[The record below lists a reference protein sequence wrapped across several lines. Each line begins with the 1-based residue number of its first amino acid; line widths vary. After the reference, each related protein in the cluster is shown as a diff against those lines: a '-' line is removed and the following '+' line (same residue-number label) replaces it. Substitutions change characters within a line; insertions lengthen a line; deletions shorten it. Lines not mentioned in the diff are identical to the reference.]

1 MANGEPPIG
10 IPWETFQ
17 KFAKVTYSFMKGVI
31 YMTIVKRILSG
42 LVIFIA
48 GLEVGG
54 FGIWYLTM
62 KAINESS
69 SRRTSRNYASYKDY
83 H

>member
-1 MANGEPPIG
+1 
-10 IPWETFQ
+10 
-17 KFAKVTYSFMKGVI
+17 
-31 YMTIVKRILSG
+31 MTIVKRILSG

-62 KAINESS
+62 EAIHESS
-69 SRRTSRNYASYKDY
+69 PRRASRNHVSYENY

>member
-1 MANGEPPIG
+1 
-10 IPWETFQ
+10 
-17 KFAKVTYSFMKGVI
+17 MKGVI
-31 YMTIVKRILSG
+31 YMKIVRRISSS
-42 LVIFIA
+42 LVIFLA

-62 KAINESS
+62 KAKEDSS
-69 SRRTSRNYASYKDY
+69 SRRASRSYPTYRDY

>member
-1 MANGEPPIG
+1 
-10 IPWETFQ
+10 
-17 KFAKVTYSFMKGVI
+17 MK
-31 YMTIVKRILSG
+31 IVRRISSG
-42 LVIFIA
+42 LVIFLA

-62 KAINESS
+62 KALEDSS
-69 SRRTSRNYASYKDY
+69 SRRASRSYPTYRDY

>member
-1 MANGEPPIG
+1 
-10 IPWETFQ
+10 
-17 KFAKVTYSFMKGVI
+17 MK
-31 YMTIVKRILSG
+31 IVRRISSG
-42 LVIFIA
+42 LVIFLA

-62 KAINESS
+62 KAMEDSS
-69 SRRTSRNYASYKDY
+69 SKRESRNYPTYRDY

>member
-1 MANGEPPIG
+1 M
-10 IPWETFQ
+10 
-17 KFAKVTYSFMKGVI
+17 KKGVI

-54 FGIWYLTM
+54 YGI
-62 KAINESS
+62 
-69 SRRTSRNYASYKDY
+69 
-83 H
+83 

>member
-1 MANGEPPIG
+1 
-10 IPWETFQ
+10 
-17 KFAKVTYSFMKGVI
+17 MKGVI
-31 YMTIVKRILSG
+31 YMTIIKRILSG

-48 GLEVGG
+48 GLEVAG

-62 KAINESS
+62 KVINEPS
-69 SRRTSRNYASYKDY
+69 SRRASRNYASYKDY

>member
-1 MANGEPPIG
+1 
-10 IPWETFQ
+10 
-17 KFAKVTYSFMKGVI
+17 MKCVI

-69 SRRTSRNYASYKDY
+69 PRRTSRNYASYKDY
-83 H
+83 Y